1 MSLIKVNA
9 KMQLVDSCGAVLG
22 TLFKD
27 VDERI
32 TWRKNPL
39 VERELT
45 RGEQLQ
51 VAKILGEWNNEHQN

>member
-1 MSLIKVNA
+1 MSLIKVDVR
-9 KMQLVDSCGAVLG
+9 MQLVDCCGTVLG

-27 VDERI
+27 MDERI

-39 VERELT
+39 VERDLT

-51 VAKILGEWNNEHQN
+51 VAKILGEWNNEH

>member
-9 KMQLVDSCGAVLG
+9 KMQLVDCCGAVLG

-27 VDERI
+27 IDERI

-39 VERELT
+39 VGRELWDSEIAIIE
-45 RGEQLQ
+45 GI
-51 VAKILGEWNNEHQN
+51 VKEWNND